1 MASSLGLLGDVRLRV
16 ADMRDGVLAFA
27 NEEGAVRCDPP
38 PPVSAALL
46 LIYVCICVYPHGGAR
61 ARSYAQVL
69 AEDGQVVGVAQ
80 ARTHELFAMT
90 APAHAVVVWFS
101 ADASEP
107 PPRPAELAMLLRIN
121 AW

>member
-1 MASSLGLLGDVRLRV
+1 MCSHLHRKKELQGAPSSP
-16 ADMRDGVLAFA
+16 
-27 NEEGAVRCDPP
+27 AV
-38 PPVSAALL
+38 L
-46 LIYVCICVYPHGGAR
+46 LIYVCSHGRAN

-80 ARTHELFAMT
+80 ASTQELFAMT
-90 APAHAVVVWFS
+90 APAQAVVVWFPS
-101 ADASEP
+101 AASEP